1 MYQIFMKNRGANKYF
16 LLSGLI
22 IIFLL
27 LLTVVY
33 KSDEKIIKKSEIN
46 YEVSDLKT
54 LKKFIL
60 DQIKSPFSNID
71 YKIKKGDTIQKI
83 LQQYQVQ
90 NNEIQTVIKQY
101 MKEHNLSSHSF
112 KGHAD
117 VFFNELQ
124 CYMKLH
130 RERNNT

>member
-1 MYQIFMKNRGANKYF
+1 MSGENNKTTEKKPEDKVKE
-16 LLSGLI
+16 SI
-22 IIFLL
+22 I
-27 LLTVVY
+27 V
-33 KSDEKIIKKSEIN
+33 
-46 YEVSDLKT
+46 
-54 LKKFIL
+54 
-60 DQIKSPFSNID
+60 
-71 YKIKKGDTIQKI
+71 IQ
-83 LQQYQVQ
+83 
-90 NNEIQTVIKQY
+90 EY

>member
-1 MYQIFMKNRGANKYF
+1 MSGENNKTTEKKPEDKVKE
-16 LLSGLI
+16 SI
-22 IIFLL
+22 I
-27 LLTVVY
+27 
-33 KSDEKIIKKSEIN
+33 
-46 YEVSDLKT
+46 
-54 LKKFIL
+54 
-60 DQIKSPFSNID
+60 
-71 YKIKKGDTIQKI
+71 
-83 LQQYQVQ
+83 
-90 NNEIQTVIKQY
+90 VIKEY

>member
-1 MYQIFMKNRGANKYF
+1 MNGENTKTTKKKPEDKVKESI
-16 LLSGLI
+16 
-22 IIFLL
+22 
-27 LLTVVY
+27 VV
-33 KSDEKIIKKSEIN
+33 
-46 YEVSDLKT
+46 
-54 LKKFIL
+54 
-60 DQIKSPFSNID
+60 
-71 YKIKKGDTIQKI
+71 IQ
-83 LQQYQVQ
+83 
-90 NNEIQTVIKQY
+90 EY

>member
-1 MYQIFMKNRGANKYF
+1 MSGENNKTTEKKPEDKVKE
-16 LLSGLI
+16 SI
-22 IIFLL
+22 
-27 LLTVVY
+27 VV
-33 KSDEKIIKKSEIN
+33 
-46 YEVSDLKT
+46 
-54 LKKFIL
+54 
-60 DQIKSPFSNID
+60 
-71 YKIKKGDTIQKI
+71 IQ
-83 LQQYQVQ
+83 
-90 NNEIQTVIKQY
+90 EY

>member
-1 MYQIFMKNRGANKYF
+1 M
-16 LLSGLI
+16 SGENN
-22 IIFLL
+22 
-27 LLTVVY
+27 TT
-33 KSDEKIIKKSEIN
+33 KEK
-46 YEVSDLKT
+46 T
-54 LKKFIL
+54 
-60 DQIKSPFSNID
+60 SNDKVNEAIV
-71 YKIKKGDTIQKI
+71 TI
-83 LQQYQVQ
+83 
-90 NNEIQTVIKQY
+90 EQY

>member
-1 MYQIFMKNRGANKYF
+1 MSGENNKTTENKPEDKVKE
-16 LLSGLI
+16 SI
-22 IIFLL
+22 I
-27 LLTVVY
+27 V
-33 KSDEKIIKKSEIN
+33 
-46 YEVSDLKT
+46 
-54 LKKFIL
+54 
-60 DQIKSPFSNID
+60 
-71 YKIKKGDTIQKI
+71 IQ
-83 LQQYQVQ
+83 
-90 NNEIQTVIKQY
+90 EY

>member
-1 MYQIFMKNRGANKYF
+1 M
-16 LLSGLI
+16 SGENTKTTKKKPEDKVKESI
-22 IIFLL
+22 I
-27 LLTVVY
+27 V
-33 KSDEKIIKKSEIN
+33 
-46 YEVSDLKT
+46 
-54 LKKFIL
+54 
-60 DQIKSPFSNID
+60 
-71 YKIKKGDTIQKI
+71 IQ
-83 LQQYQVQ
+83 
-90 NNEIQTVIKQY
+90 EY